1 MSSNDLVAVE
11 ARTGALSTLVE
22 RAREYAA
29 ASLADNTWKSYA
41 AQWQSFESWCSAKN
55 VAALPATLDDVMA
68 YVIERAQSGK
78 KVATIELDL
87 AAIKARHRL
96 AGYELD
102 TGSAAFASVW
112 QGIRRKHAA
121 PQKRAMAITF
131 DDMAAILALP
141 VASMIETRD
150 RALIALGVTGTLRG
164 PSEMLQLDWQTL
176 GDGNGMLAVDERG
189 ITITLRTSK
198 TSQTEAQT
206 VVIPRK
212 DAPGTVAAVE
222 RLASTFGLAP
232 GAPVFQRMRKG
243 DKPTGDRLAEDG
255 LMQIIRRAVAG
266 LLVSRGAQVEDA
278 ERMASAYSTHSL
290 RAGGVTSLSLAG
302 VSDSRIMAHSR
313 HASAAM
319 VSRYTRVADQWG
331 NSPLKAVG
339 I

>member
-1 MSSNDLVAVE
+1 V
-11 ARTGALSTLVE
+11 T
-22 RAREYAA
+22 
-29 ASLADNTWKSYA
+29 
-41 AQWQSFESWCSAKN
+41 
-55 VAALPATLDDVMA
+55 ALPATLSDVMA
-68 YVIERAQSGK
+68 YVIERAQLNI

-96 AGYELD
+96 AGHDLD
-102 TGSAAFASVW
+102 TGSAAFATVW

-121 PQKRAMAITF
+121 PQRRAQALTT
-131 DDMAAILALP
+131 DDVAAILALP

-150 RALIALGVTGTLRG
+150 RALIALGVMAALRG
-164 PSEMLQLDWQTL
+164 PSELLQLDWQTL
-176 GDGNGMLAVDERG
+176 GAGNGTLAVDERG

-212 DAPGTVAAVE
+212 DAPGTVAAIE
-222 RLASTFGLAP
+222 RLASTFGLVP
-232 GAPVFQRMRKG
+232 GSPVFQRIRKG

-255 LMQIIRRAVAG
+255 LMQIVRRAVAG
-266 LLVSRGAQVEDA
+266 LLMSRGAPAEDA
-278 ERMASAYSTHSL
+278 QRMADAYSTHSL
-290 RAGGVTSLSLAG
+290 RAGGVTSLALSG

-313 HASAAM
+313 HTSAAM

-339 I
+339 V